1 MSVFSP
7 LISIHD
13 ASVHFASESEGVRKA
28 LNGFSLDIRPGEWIA
43 VTGSNGSGKS
53 TLAGI
58 LLGSCPLSQ
67 GRVIPSGRV
76 VVRGVMQHPDAQVLG
91 DTIEEEFHFVLGAIG
106 LPADEFERR
115 QHEALRRVRLPL
127 PASTPIGE
135 LSGGQKQLL
144 NIALALAVRPDV
156 LVLDEPT
163 AMLDPDARGQV
174 LEAVREAHRDG
185 AAVVWITHRLEEA
198 AASERVI
205 ALNEGA
211 LAFDGSPRL
220 FLYGA
225 ERPESL
231 ERQPSAIP
239 AAPCERLALE
249 PPFVVRTAAALLRRG
264 VPLREL
270 PLHADDLAKAVVPPC
285 R

>member
-1 MSVFSP
+1 MPVFSP
-7 LISIHD
+7 ILSIQN
-13 ASVHFASESEGVRKA
+13 ASVLFSSESEKSRQA
-28 LNGFSLDIRPGEWIA
+28 LNGLSLDIASGEWIA

-53 TLAGI
+53 TLAGV
-58 LLGSCPLSQ
+58 LLGYCPLSK
-67 GRVIPSGRV
+67 GRVAAGENI

-91 DTIEEEFHFVLGAIG
+91 DTIEEEFHFVLSAF
-106 LPADEFERR
+106 PFTQDEFERR
-115 QHEALRRVRLPL
+115 QREALQRVRLPL
-127 PASTPIGE
+127 PSSTPIGE

-163 AMLDPDARGQV
+163 AMLDPDAREQV
-174 LEAVREAHRDG
+174 LEAVREAHRAG
-185 AAVVWITHRLEEA
+185 AAIVWITHRLEEA
-198 AASERVI
+198 AASDRVI
-205 ALNEGA
+205 ALSGGTIV
-211 LAFDGSPRL
+211 FDGSPRL

-225 ERPESL
+225 ERPE
-231 ERQPSAIP
+231 AIEP
-239 AAPCERLALE
+239 AARAASPCERLSFE

-270 PLHADDLAKAVVPPC
+270 PLHADDLAKAVAASC